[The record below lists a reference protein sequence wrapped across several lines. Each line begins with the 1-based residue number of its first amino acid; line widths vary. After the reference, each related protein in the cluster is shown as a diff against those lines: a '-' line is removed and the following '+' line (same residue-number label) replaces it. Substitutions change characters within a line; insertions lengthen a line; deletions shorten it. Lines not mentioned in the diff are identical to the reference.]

1 MHGGRGV
8 APQPP
13 VHLTL
18 RYTRCNVI
26 VIPTSRGGEL
36 RLLYFSYNGC
46 NIKMANDIKLGTNL
60 TTIVQN
66 ERLTN
71 SEAMRKKNDEIIIDL
86 AKSAGE
92 GDKAMVDFF
101 DKMSVAYVDGN
112 LNHVT
117 PKARK
122 AGSKA
127 AAVDVQHYAQHAYDL
142 WDRHYTK
149 AVMSVASKTTRVSE
163 LTTVF
168 NAAFHGRKDIVQAA
182 IKAELEL
189 KADMLKKHNE
199 NKANKEYSGKTIG
212 AILKAARAQTA
223 KAKENKIES
232 ERALSDI
239 EVRASL
245 LPKQGEDRT
254 EHDDMQA
261 ILKSLGKMKDTYVD
275 NAAVYAKAIENLT
288 AVAKLLARR
297 ADQVKA
303 QRDIEAAQ
311 AKLAELSSEA
321 A

>member
-1 MHGGRGV
+1 M
-8 APQPP
+8 A
-13 VHLTL
+13 
-18 RYTRCNVI
+18 
-26 VIPTSRGGEL
+26 S
-36 RLLYFSYNGC
+36 
-46 NIKMANDIKLGTNL
+46 NIKDDLKLGVNL
-60 TTIVQN
+60 TQIVQN

-101 DKMSVAYVDGN
+101 DKMSVAYVEGN

-122 AGSKA
+122 SGTKA
-127 AAVDVQHYAQHAYDL
+127 AAVEVQHYAQHAYDL

-168 NAAFHGRKDIVQAA
+168 NAAYHGRKDIVQAA

-189 KADMLKKHNE
+189 RADMAKAHAE

-223 KAKENKIES
+223 KVKENKIEAD
-232 ERALSDI
+232 RPLSDG
-239 EVRASL
+239 EVRSSL
-245 LPKQGEDRT
+245 LPKPGEDRT

-261 ILKSLGKMKDTYVD
+261 ILKSLGKMKETYTD

-303 QRDIEAAQ
+303 QRDLEAAQ
-311 AKLAELSSEA
+311 AKLAALSEA